1 MKQKLYFFPY
11 NICRYNFPLSLKKQK
26 YSSKIK
32 SMKVLLLA
40 LSGFELLEFSAFADV
55 LGWAKLE
62 GGIDIEFETAGFS
75 REVRS
80 TFDVPITVGRVLWR
94 RGAGVCSPVSV
105 CAVDYDALAIPGGFE
120 EYGYYDQAYSSDTAG
135 LIRAFHKAGKPIAS
149 ICVGALA
156 LGNSGILEGRK
167 ATTYALSGGHRQKQ
181 LADFGVEVVA
191 DEPIVVDGNLITS
204 CGPSTAAGVAL
215 RLLEMLTDRESAQRV
230 MTLMGFDSTTTGI

>member
-1 MKQKLYFFPY
+1 
-11 NICRYNFPLSLKKQK
+11 
-26 YSSKIK
+26 
-32 SMKVLLLA
+32 MKVLLLA

-80 TFDVPITVGRVLWR
+80 TFGVPVTVDRVLWR

-105 CAVDYDALAIPGGFE
+105 CAQDYDALAIPGGFE
-120 EYGYYDQAYSSDTAG
+120 EYGYYEEAYRQDTVG

-181 LADFGVEVVA
+181 LADFGAEVLA
-191 DEPIVVDGNLITS
+191 NERIVIDGNIITS
-204 CGPSTAAGVAL
+204 CGPSTAVDVAFQ
-215 RLLEMLTDRESAQRV
+215 LLEMLTDQEQTQKVKR
-230 MTLMGFDSTTTGI
+230 LMGFEIQGNGEFRKKES

>member
-1 MKQKLYFFPY
+1 
-11 NICRYNFPLSLKKQK
+11 
-26 YSSKIK
+26 
-32 SMKVLLLA
+32 MKVLLLA

-80 TFDVPITVGRVLWR
+80 TFGVPVTVDRVLWR

-105 CAVDYDALAIPGGFE
+105 CAQDYDAMAIPGGFE
-120 EYGYYDQAYSSDTAG
+120 EYGYYEEAYRQDTVG

-181 LADFGVEVVA
+181 LADFGAEVLE
-191 DEPIVVDGNLITS
+191 DESIVVDGNLITS
-204 CGPSTAAGVAL
+204 CGPSTAPGVAF
-215 RLLEMLTDRESAQRV
+215 RLLEMLTDQEHTQKV
-230 MTLMGFDSTTTGI
+230 KKLMGFDIQGSGEFR

>member
-1 MKQKLYFFPY
+1 
-11 NICRYNFPLSLKKQK
+11 
-26 YSSKIK
+26 
-32 SMKVLLLA
+32 MKVLLLA

-80 TFDVPITVGRVLWR
+80 TFGVPVTVDRVLWR

-105 CAVDYDALAIPGGFE
+105 CAQDYDALAIPGGFE
-120 EYGYYDQAYSSDTAG
+120 EYGYYEEAYRQDTVG

-181 LADFGVEVVA
+181 LADFGAEVLA
-191 DEPIVVDGNLITS
+191 NERIVIDGNIITS
-204 CGPSTAAGVAL
+204 CGPSTAVDVAFQ
-215 RLLEMLTDRESAQRV
+215 LLEMLTDQEQTQKVKR
-230 MTLMGFDSTTTGI
+230 LMGFEIQGNGELR